1 MFYNFID
8 INKNNIM
15 NKISAIVISILFLL
29 NIAYSQSGRKIVYSS
44 DNTKSNYL
52 QIFTMNDDGNG
63 KKQITDL
70 PANCSKPR
78 WSPDGTKIVFQT
90 DDDRIFMIVNADT
103 ETPEEPLFI
112 FGGSNPSF
120 TPDGEQIIFNSDH
133 DGALSIYII
142 DPAEGEAYLISTI
155 GYSNQQVLSKTG
167 KYIVYSAFYE
177 DNKCIMMTDLE
188 DTTDESTIQISVN
201 NDANLVPDISSDA
214 NMLVYAGFNSQLN
227 GTIYIFDNGKEYALT
242 KGITS
247 CNLPK
252 FSPDDKK
259 IAFLSIG
266 SNTVKLYTM
275 NLDGNNK
282 TALNTKGGNVGIYKW
297 VDNERIIF
305 DAENGNEYHI
315 GIIEVNTGK
324 CTMLT
329 SKGNNLH
336 PDIY

>member
-1 MFYNFID
+1 
-8 INKNNIM
+8 M
-15 NKISAIVISILFLL
+15 NKILGILIFIFFAV
-29 NIAYSQSGRKIVYSS
+29 NIASINAQYKIAYSS
-44 DNTKSNYL
+44 DNTKSNYF
-52 QIFTMNDDGNG
+52 QIFTMNEDGSS

-90 DDDRIFMIVNADT
+90 DDDRIFLIVNADID
-103 ETPEEPLFI
+103 TPEEPLFI

-120 TPDGEQIIFNSDH
+120 TADGEQIIFNSDH

-155 GYSNQQVLSKTG
+155 GYSNQQVLSKSG

-177 DNKCIMMTDLE
+177 ENKCIMMTDLD
-188 DTTDESTIQISVN
+188 DTTDDNTIQISVN
-201 NDANLVPDISSDA
+201 KDANLVPDISSDA
-214 NMLVYAGFNSQLN
+214 NMVVYAGFNSQLN
-227 GTIYIFDNGKEYALT
+227 GTIYLFDNGKEIALS

-252 FSPDDKK
+252 LSPNDKK

-266 SNTVKLYTM
+266 TNTVKLYVM
-275 NLDGNNK
+275 NLDGSNK
-282 TALNTKGGNVGIYKW
+282 EAQNTKGGNIGTYRW
-297 VDNERIIF
+297 LDNDRIIY
-305 DAENGNEYHI
+305 DAENGNDYQI
-315 GIIEVNTGK
+315 GIVNISTGK

-329 SKGNNLH
+329 SDKNNLH
-336 PDIY
+336 PDVF

>member
-1 MFYNFID
+1 MDKI
-8 INKNNIM
+8 KKCM
-15 NKISAIVISILFLL
+15 NKIIAIISFIFLFFNL
-29 NIAYSQSGRKIVYSS
+29 AYSQSGKKIVYCS

-52 QIFTMNDDGNG
+52 QIFTMNDDGSN

-90 DDDRIFMIVNADT
+90 DDDRIFLIVNADT

-120 TPDGEQIIFNSDH
+120 AADCEQIIFNSDH

-142 DPAEGEAYLISTI
+142 DPAEGEAYLLSTI
-155 GYSNQQVLSKTG
+155 GYSNQQVLSKSG
-167 KYIVYSAFYE
+167 KYLVYSAFYD
-177 DNKCIMMTDLE
+177 DNKCIMMTDLD
-188 DTTDESTIQISVN
+188 DTTDDNTIQISVN
-201 NDANLVPDISSDA
+201 KDANLVPDISSDA
-214 NMLVYAGFNSQLN
+214 NMVVYAGFNNQLN
-227 GTIYIFDNGKEYALT
+227 GTIYLFDNGKEYSLS

-247 CNLPK
+247 CNVPK

-266 SNTVKLYTM
+266 TNSVKLYTM
-275 NLDGNNK
+275 SLDGNNK
-282 TALNTKGGNVGIYKW
+282 EAINTKGGNVGTYRWI
-297 VDNERIIF
+297 DNERIIY
-305 DAENGNEYHI
+305 DVENGNNYQI
-315 GIIEVNTGK
+315 GIVEVTTGK

-329 SKGNNLH
+329 SQSNSLN

>member
-1 MFYNFID
+1 
-8 INKNNIM
+8 M
-15 NKISAIVISILFLL
+15 NKIPGILIFIILL
-29 NIAYSQSGRKIVYSS
+29 FNLATVNAQYKVAYSS
-44 DNTKSNYL
+44 DNTKSNYF
-52 QIFTMNDDGNG
+52 QIFTMNEDGTG
-63 KKQITDL
+63 KKQITNL

-90 DDDRIFMIVNADT
+90 DDDRVFMIVNADT
-103 ETPEEPLFI
+103 DTPEEPIFI

-120 TPDGEQIIFNSDH
+120 AGDGEQIIFNSDH

-155 GYSNQQVLSKTG
+155 GYSNQQTLSKGG

-188 DTTDESTIQISVN
+188 DTTDDNTIQISVN
-201 NDANLVPDISSDA
+201 KDANLVPDLSTDA
-214 NMLVYAGFNSQLN
+214 NMVVYAGFNSQLN
-227 GTIYIFDNGKEYALT
+227 GTIYLFDNGKEIALT

-266 SNTVKLYTM
+266 TNTVKLYVM
-275 NLDGNNK
+275 NTDGSNK
-282 TALNTKGGNVGIYKW
+282 EEMKTKGGNVGTYRW
-297 VDNERIIF
+297 VDSDRIIY
-305 DAENGNEYHI
+305 DAENGNEYQI
-315 GIIEVNTGK
+315 GIVNVSTGK

-329 SKGNNLH
+329 SDKNNLQ
-336 PDIY
+336 PDVF